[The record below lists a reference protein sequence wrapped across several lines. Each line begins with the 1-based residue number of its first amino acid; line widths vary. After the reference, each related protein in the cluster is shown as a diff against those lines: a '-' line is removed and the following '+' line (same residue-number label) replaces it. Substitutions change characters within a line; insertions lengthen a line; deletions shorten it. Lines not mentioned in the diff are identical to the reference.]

1 MARISIPSALGNNH
15 GDVVVLFLR
24 AELPNPIDNRRN
36 RGLRRQFSAPPKRF
50 EQARFSEFL
59 SGIVERF
66 GDAIGIERERV
77 PRVKATLPY
86 RAVPILEEPQNRF
99 RGRKPFNGVA
109 AAQKKASEMPAIRV
123 AQAPRLV
130 VVLGKEERGVGALG
144 RILVKEL
151 VHRSQEP
158 FWLVQSDRALAA

>member
-1 MARISIPSALGNNH
+1 
-15 GDVVVLFLR
+15 
-24 AELPNPIDNRRN
+24 
-36 RGLRRQFSAPPKRF
+36 
-50 EQARFSEFL
+50 
-59 SGIVERF
+59 
-66 GDAIGIERERV
+66 
-77 PRVKATLPY
+77 
-86 RAVPILEEPQNRF
+86 
-99 RGRKPFNGVA
+99 
-109 AAQKKASEMPAIRV
+109 MPAIRV